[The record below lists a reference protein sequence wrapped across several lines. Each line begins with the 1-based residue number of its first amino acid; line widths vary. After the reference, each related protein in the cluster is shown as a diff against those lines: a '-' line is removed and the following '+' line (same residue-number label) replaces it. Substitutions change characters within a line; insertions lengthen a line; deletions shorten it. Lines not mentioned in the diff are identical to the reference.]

1 MKRDIPSCLTCYVA
15 CVLIGG
21 TCSFCSPSGA
31 RENNVRQPTSPPALS
46 AASTGTARSGQET
59 PIRLAARP
67 RFELGQAEAKYA
79 EPNRRWFRQAL
90 AWDSSPVDLSY
101 LNASDRPAGRH
112 GKVKASGDA
121 LAFEDGTPARFWGAN
136 LAGPAL
142 FQTPRENIPRQARRM
157 AALGYNLA
165 RIVQHEAN
173 WVNPNI
179 FGSRYQ
185 DTRHLNPGT
194 LDLLDYW
201 IKCLK
206 DEGIYVW
213 LDMHYLRPVMPG
225 DGVTLGRDEI
235 ARGKNSFW
243 GFNYVNPQLQ
253 ALMKEF
259 QRQYLGHV
267 NRYTRVA
274 YKDEPAVVGVL
285 ITNENDLTTHHG
297 LRFLPDKHNP
307 VHLKLFQKKMN
318 AFVEATGMPANLLWR
333 TWEPGPSKYWL
344 CDLEHQFNQMMIDEL
359 RALGVRVPIAT
370 TNQWGP
376 CVLSSLPPLTDGDV
390 IDVHCYGEEAALSA
404 NPRDVKT
411 FPSLA
416 ATAQVYGKPLVI
428 TEWNVPYPARD
439 RFTAPLYMASIA
451 SLQGWD
457 APMIYNYSQ
466 QGLRQPGDREAAL
479 RIDTWSTSIDPAIT
493 GVMPAAAVAFR
504 RGHISP
510 ARKTYCL
517 KLSPEQLLGTMIK
530 PETAATIRTLAEQSK
545 LYIGMP
551 AIKELPWLKPS
562 EPASDVTIVTDPNQ
576 DFIPAGATSVRS
588 DTGEIVRSWKEGIQ
602 VIDTPRTQALSGGIG
617 GKSIK
622 LKDATFDFKTAKA
635 VVALTSIDD
644 EPLSRSRFILIT
656 AIGQARPSPATDMG
670 RLVPNRPP
678 NHLPFLTEPVIG
690 TITLRTQTSG
700 LELLSLG
707 PNGKVVSRFSPTGDR
722 DGLSIPLPAGR
733 GTHWYVLKAAGAQRK
748 ANAAKSP

>member
-1 MKRDIPSCLTCYVA
+1 MKRDIASWLSWFVA
-15 CVLIGG
+15 CVLLGG
-21 TCSFCSPSGA
+21 TYAWCSPI
-31 RENNVRQPTSPPALS
+31 RDETYPEPD
-46 AASTGTARSGQET
+46 RS
-59 PIRLAARP
+59 
-67 RFELGQAEAKYA
+67 
-79 EPNRRWFRQAL
+79 WFRQAL
-90 AWDSSPVDLSY
+90 LWDSSPVNLSY

-112 GKVKASGDA
+112 GKVKSRGDA
-121 LAFEDGTPARFWGAN
+121 LVFEDGTPARFWGAN
-136 LAGPAL
+136 LSGPVL
-142 FQTPRENIPRQARRM
+142 FHTPREYIPLQARRM

-165 RIVQHEAN
+165 RIVQHEAS

-179 FGSRYQ
+179 FGSQSQ
-185 DTRHLNPGT
+185 DTRHLDPRS

-201 IKCLK
+201 VKCLE

-213 LDMHYLRPVMPG
+213 LDMHYLRPILPG

-235 ARGKNSFW
+235 AREKSYW

-267 NRYTRVA
+267 NRYTRTA
-274 YKDEPAVVGVL
+274 YKDDPAVIGVL
-285 ITNENDLTTHHG
+285 ITNENDLTVHFG

-318 AFVEATGMPANLLWR
+318 AFVAATGMPANLVWR

-344 CDLEHQFNQMMIDEL
+344 CDLEHQFNRMMIDEL
-359 RALGVRVPIAT
+359 RTLGVQAPIAT

-376 CVLSSLPPLTDGDV
+376 CALCSLPPLTDGDV
-390 IDVHCYGEEAALSA
+390 IDVHCYGGEEALSA
-404 NPRDVKT
+404 NPRSMNT
-411 FPSLA
+411 FPSPA

-428 TEWNVPYPARD
+428 TEWNMPFPAKD
-439 RFTAPLYMASIA
+439 RFTAPLYIASIA

-466 QGLRQPGDREAAL
+466 LGIHPPGDGEATR
-479 RIDTWSTSIDPAIT
+479 RIDTWSTYLDPAIT

-510 ARKTYCL
+510 ARKAYCL
-517 KLSPEQLLGTMIK
+517 KLTPEQLLGTSIN
-530 PETAATIRTLAEQSK
+530 PGNAATIRTLVEQSK
-545 LYIGMP
+545 LSIGMP

-562 EPASDVTIVTDPNQ
+562 EPAGDVTIVTDPNH

-602 VIDTPRTQALSGGIG
+602 VIDTPRTQALSGWIG

-622 LKDATFDFKTAKA
+622 LKDATFAFNTVKA
-635 VVALTSIDD
+635 LVALTSIDD

-656 AIGQARPSPATDMG
+656 AIGQARPSPA
-670 RLVPNRPP
+670 

-690 TITLRTQTSG
+690 TITLRTQASG

-707 PNGKVVSRFSPTGDR
+707 SSGKVVSRTTPSSDH
-722 DGLSIPLPAGR
+722 DGLSISLPSGR
-733 GTHWYVLKAAGAQRK
+733 GTHWYVLKGSGTGKKTTAA
-748 ANAAKSP
+748 N